1 MEPHVVWADDP
12 ALPSGRS
19 LTAFHGTD
27 IESAR
32 TLLQGESLN
41 IEKAAVHKIDGP
53 PGFFLATE
61 IDDAMFFAL
70 RRAPG
75 GVLAC
80 HLSLYAVEQLQAAGM
95 RRRQIP
101 PGKTIRFMGDEIVI
115 PPEAFA
121 VFNGLREAGEIF
133 VTPAL

>member
-1 MEPHVVWADDP
+1 MCGAACVCADDP

-27 IESAR
+27 IELAR

-61 IDDAMFFAL
+61 IDDAMFFAF

-80 HLSLYAVEQLQAAGM
+80 HLSLYAVAA
-95 RRRQIP
+95 
-101 PGKTIRFMGDEIVI
+101 PGGWH
-115 PPEAFA
+115 A
-121 VFNGLREAGEIF
+121 
-133 VTPAL
+133 TPADSAWQDYPVHG

>member
-12 ALPSGRS
+12 ALPSGGS

-32 TLLQGESLN
+32 ILLRGEPLN
-41 IEKAAVHKIDGP
+41 VEKAAAHKIDGP
-53 PGFFLATE
+53 PGFFPATE
-61 IDDAMFFAL
+61 VDDAMFFAL

-101 PGKTIRFMGDEIVI
+101 PGRLSGSLVMRLSFLPKHSRCSMGYERQ
-115 PPEAFA
+115 
-121 VFNGLREAGEIF
+121 GKSSSRQ
-133 VTPAL
+133 AL

>member
-1 MEPHVVWADDP
+1 LEPHVVWADDP
-12 ALPSGRS
+12 ALPSGGS

-27 IESAR
+27 IESAH
-32 TLLQGESLN
+32 TLLQGEPLN
-41 IEKAAVHKIDGP
+41 VEKAAAHKIDGP

-61 IDDAMFFAL
+61 VDDAIFFAL

-75 GVLAC
+75 GVLAY
-80 HLSLYAVEQLQAAGM
+80 HLSLHAVEQLQAAGM
-95 RRRQIP
+95 LRRQIP
-101 PGKTIRFMGDEIVI
+101 PGKTIRFIGDEIVI
-115 PPEAFA
+115 PPEAFT